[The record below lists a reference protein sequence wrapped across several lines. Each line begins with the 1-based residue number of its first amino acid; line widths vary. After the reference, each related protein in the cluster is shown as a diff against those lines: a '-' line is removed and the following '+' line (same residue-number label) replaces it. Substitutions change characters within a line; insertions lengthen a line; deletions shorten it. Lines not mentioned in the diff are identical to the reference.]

1 MTPEEQEKIARAG
14 QWSPGG
20 KEPEA
25 VTPAELLAR
34 LRRGE
39 KELHKIALK
48 AAAEP
53 SVFDRDD
60 AVPMPPPAATLADFE
75 EAWRTH
81 PGDPIE
87 RLKLIEA
94 ARHAREGACTC
105 SDPECP
111 RRAPR

>member
-1 MTPEEQEKIARAG
+1 VTPEEQEKIARAG

-75 EAWRTH
+75 
-81 PGDPIE
+81 